1 MLGGASKIASLA
13 DLAGPSGLVTDGDWV
28 ESKDQDPNGEVR
40 LIQLADVG
48 DGLFLD
54 RSRRFLTLKKAKE
67 LRCTFLQ
74 PGDIL
79 IARMPDPL
87 GRACIFPGLGRPAV
101 TAVDVLVWRGDD
113 AGADARW
120 LMHAVNS
127 PAVRTEIASLA
138 SGTTRQRVSGGNLKR
153 LQLRIVP
160 SSEQKRVAAKL
171 DSLLAHV
178 KKVREEL
185 ARVPQL
191 VERYKQAV
199 LAAAFRGDLTTHWR
213 SQVRPGPVKRLT
225 IEEEPWSI
233 PTLWVWQ
240 RVIDIGAVGLGRQ
253 RSPINHN
260 GPYMRPY
267 VRAANITWT
276 GWDFSDVKEMN
287 FDPSDFARFRLYPGD
302 VLINEGS
309 GSAKEV
315 GKPAIWHGEI
325 EDCCFQNTLIR
336 VRPQDCIPEYIY
348 YYFLFNALTERF
360 VSKTQGINIFH
371 IGKDGLAGYPIPLP
385 SIEEQKEVVVRLE
398 TAFSK
403 IKRFD
408 AERSRAETLCER
420 LTEAILGKA
429 FRGVIA
435 RVQ

>member
-1 MLGGASKIASLA
+1 M
-13 DLAGPSGLVTDGDWV
+13 
-28 ESKDQDPNGEVR
+28 
-40 LIQLADVG
+40 
-48 DGLFLD
+48 
-54 RSRRFLTLKKAKE
+54 
-67 LRCTFLQ
+67 
-74 PGDIL
+74 
-79 IARMPDPL
+79 
-87 GRACIFPGLGRPAV
+87 
-101 TAVDVLVWRGDD
+101 
-113 AGADARW
+113 
-120 LMHAVNS
+120 
-127 PAVRTEIASLA
+127 
-138 SGTTRQRVSGGNLKR
+138 
-153 LQLRIVP
+153 
-160 SSEQKRVAAKL
+160 
-171 DSLLAHV
+171 
-178 KKVREEL
+178 
-185 ARVPQL
+185 
-191 VERYKQAV
+191 
-199 LAAAFRGDLTTHWR
+199 
-213 SQVRPGPVKRLT
+213 
-225 IEEEPWSI
+225 
-233 PTLWVWQ
+233 
-240 RVIDIGAVGLGRQ
+240 
-253 RSPINHN
+253 
-260 GPYMRPY
+260 
-267 VRAANITWT
+267 RAANITWT

-435 RVQ
+435 RVE

>member
-213 SQVRPGPVKRLT
+213 S
-225 IEEEPWSI
+225 
-233 PTLWVWQ
+233 
-240 RVIDIGAVGLGRQ
+240 
-253 RSPINHN
+253 
-260 GPYMRPY
+260 
-267 VRAANITWT
+267 
-276 GWDFSDVKEMN
+276 
-287 FDPSDFARFRLYPGD
+287 
-302 VLINEGS
+302 
-309 GSAKEV
+309 
-315 GKPAIWHGEI
+315 
-325 EDCCFQNTLIR
+325 
-336 VRPQDCIPEYIY
+336 
-348 YYFLFNALTERF
+348 
-360 VSKTQGINIFH
+360 
-371 IGKDGLAGYPIPLP
+371 
-385 SIEEQKEVVVRLE
+385 
-398 TAFSK
+398 
-403 IKRFD
+403 
-408 AERSRAETLCER
+408 
-420 LTEAILGKA
+420 
-429 FRGVIA
+429 
-435 RVQ
+435 

>member
-138 SGTTRQRVSGGNLKR
+138 SGTTRQRVCRWQPETTATANRAFFRAKTRGGKARQFVSSRKKGSGGA
-153 LQLRIVP
+153 
-160 SSEQKRVAAKL
+160 S
-171 DSLLAHV
+171 
-178 KKVREEL
+178 
-185 ARVPQL
+185 RVPQL
-191 VERYKQAV
+191 VADTSKPC
-199 LAAAFRGDLTTHWR
+199 L
-213 SQVRPGPVKRLT
+213 
-225 IEEEPWSI
+225 
-233 PTLWVWQ
+233 Q
-240 RVIDIGAVGLGRQ
+240 RRFGA
-253 RSPINHN
+253 
-260 GPYMRPY
+260 
-267 VRAANITWT
+267 T
-276 GWDFSDVKEMN
+276 
-287 FDPSDFARFRLYPGD
+287 
-302 VLINEGS
+302 
-309 GSAKEV
+309 
-315 GKPAIWHGEI
+315 
-325 EDCCFQNTLIR
+325 
-336 VRPQDCIPEYIY
+336 
-348 YYFLFNALTERF
+348 
-360 VSKTQGINIFH
+360 
-371 IGKDGLAGYPIPLP
+371 
-385 SIEEQKEVVVRLE
+385 
-398 TAFSK
+398 
-403 IKRFD
+403 
-408 AERSRAETLCER
+408 
-420 LTEAILGKA
+420 
-429 FRGVIA
+429 
-435 RVQ
+435 